1 MKRYSDWFQKLL
13 RETSDILAA
22 RELNK
27 VLLFVVED
35 LKRKKML
42 EGSFTLRVSLE
53 QELADYR
60 WVVEVNDVISHG

>member
-1 MKRYSDWFQKLL
+1 MKRYSSWFHEFGEEEFNPRSATALGM
-13 RETSDILAA
+13 A
-22 RELNK
+22 
-27 VLLFVVED
+27 LLFVVED